1 MRQQA
6 NNLTDLEDVET
17 LKRFFNKGLAEYD
30 DFSEVYDAIDD
41 FKIVGKN
48 CDCGRKKK
56 CSYQQNNKICLY

>member
-1 MRQQA
+1 M
-6 NNLTDLEDVET
+6 TDLEDVET

-56 CSYQQNNKICLY
+56 MFVSTK